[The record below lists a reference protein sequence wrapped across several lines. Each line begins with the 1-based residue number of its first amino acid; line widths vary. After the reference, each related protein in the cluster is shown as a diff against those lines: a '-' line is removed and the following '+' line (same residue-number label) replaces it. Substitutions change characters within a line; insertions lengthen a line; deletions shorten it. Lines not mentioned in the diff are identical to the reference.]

1 MIRRIYSDLESFRE
15 LRLRPGLN
23 LLLADKSEA
32 STDRQTRNGAGKT
45 SLIELIHFVLGGGAD
60 TSSIFRSEK
69 LAPWHFGLEFDLV
82 GHSVSIRRS
91 GTAHGEVLVADTD
104 TSSWPIQPTAEKRGA
119 ELTISNSSWDSVLG
133 EMVFGLSVAEA
144 GERGTFAPTYRSL
157 FPYFVRRQT
166 SGGFGSYMS
175 SAKQVRPWAQQVAMS
190 YLLGLDWSVSQRFQH
205 LREQE
210 KTIRELKKSAK
221 QGVLPG
227 FAGSAAFLRTQ
238 VTLAASRARRL
249 KQQLESFNV
258 LPEYESIEQEAAE
271 LTQEMNRQANENTA
285 DLQLLDQLKRA
296 IQDEKIPEVD
306 NLEAL
311 YREAGIVLPDMVA
324 RRLDEAS
331 NFQRVVIENR
341 KAHLSMEVGRAQQRV
356 ATRNEA
362 KAAMGKRRAELMAIL
377 ESGGALE
384 QYTLLQA
391 EHSRLQAD
399 VEVLKQQ
406 LLTAEKLESENIKA
420 EIERR
425 QLQERLRQDFHEREE
440 ILKEAI
446 VIFEE
451 LSEAL
456 YERDRAGSLTIGAT
470 ENGPT
475 FKVQIDAHRSH
486 GITNMQIFCF
496 DIMLAMIASRRGFS
510 PGFLVHDSHLF
521 DGVDERQ
528 VAKALQIGHA
538 RADECGFQYLVTL
551 NSDALPQDGFD
562 PGFDINEYINPVR
575 LEDSDSGG
583 LFGLRFNGKA
593 R

>member
-1 MIRRIYSDLESFRE
+1 MIHRIYSDLESFRE
-15 LRLRPGLN
+15 LRLQPGLN

-45 SLIELIHFVLGGGAD
+45 SLIELIHFVLGERAD

-69 LAPWHFGLEFDLV
+69 LAPWRFGLDFDLA
-82 GHSVSIRRS
+82 GHRVSIQRS
-91 GTAHGEVLVADTD
+91 GANHGTVLIVDADT
-104 TSSWPIQPTAEKRGA
+104 SGWPIQPTPDKKGGRP
-119 ELTISNSSWDSVLG
+119 TISNSDWKSALG
-133 EMVFGLSVAEA
+133 EMVFGLAVAMPN
-144 GERGTFAPTYRSL
+144 ERSRFAPTYRSL
-157 FPYFVRRQT
+157 FPYFVRRQD
-166 SGGFGSYMS
+166 SGGFGSYMAS
-175 SAKQVRPWAQQVAMS
+175 NKQAVPWTQQVAIS
-190 YLLGLDWSVSQRFQH
+190 YLLGLDWSVPQRFQY

-238 VTLAASRARRL
+238 VTLAASRASRL
-249 KQQLESFNV
+249 KEQLESFNV
-258 LPEYESIEQEAAE
+258 VPEYESIEQEAAE

-285 DLQLLDQLKRA
+285 DLQFLDQLKRA
-296 IQDEKIPEVD
+296 IQDEKVPEVD
-306 NLEAL
+306 NLEVL

-341 KAHLSMEVGRAQQRV
+341 KAHLSMEVGQAQQRV
-356 ATRNEA
+356 ATRNQA
-362 KAAMGKRRAELMAIL
+362 KVAMGKRRAELMAIL